1 MNNAGGRERVGIS
14 PRFKPSQKRQR
25 GKNSCTVVVHPVALT
40 RVSPEQTSQDGT
52 ITGSVRI
59 EPYPR
64 PRDPP
69 AQTGQLITSPHTGQQ
84 INTSV
89 VPAQTGQLITSPH
102 TGQQINTSVVPEIIE
117 IEDTGIASSQD
128 KVDDDGND
136 VIKIEAVD
144 KNSDAELFKMVEDI
158 VKTEIPDSE
167 IRDSE
172 IGNVSQYQKSTHQ
185 SSTSNMKHSVS
196 TQGQANSSDVFK
208 SEEETDMTLDD
219 IHKSSQNFE
228 TDTVMNVIIKTEP
241 GTAGSEMDIEMMGVN
256 QGAVPQDSG
265 TWQQNDRSSIGYG
278 MSETS
283 LPMDEQA
290 GTSESHGR

>member
-14 PRFKPSQKRQR
+14 PRFKQSQKKQR

-40 RVSPEQTSQDGT
+40 RVNPEQTSQDGT

-84 INTSV
+84 INTR
-89 VPAQTGQLITSPH
+89 
-102 TGQQINTSVVPEIIE
+102 VVPEIIE
-117 IEDTGIASSQD
+117 IEDTGITTSQN

-144 KNSDAELFKMVEDI
+144 KNSDAELFKLVEDI
-158 VKTEIPDSE
+158 VKTETPDSE
-167 IRDSE
+167 IMDSE
-172 IGNVSQYQKSTHQ
+172 IGNVSQYQKSPRQ
-185 SSTSNMKHSVS
+185 SSTLNTKHSVS

-265 TWQQNDRSSIGYG
+265 TWQRNDRSTIGYG
-278 MSETS
+278 TSETS

>member
-1 MNNAGGRERVGIS
+1 MNNTAGGRERVGIS
-14 PRFKPSQKRQR
+14 PRFKPSQKKQR
-25 GKNSCTVVVHPVALT
+25 GKNSHAVVVHPVALT

-64 PRDPP
+64 PRDPSS
-69 AQTGQLITSPHTGQQ
+69 QTGQLITSPF
-84 INTSV
+84 
-89 VPAQTGQLITSPH
+89 

-117 IEDTGIASSQD
+117 IEDTGIATSQN

-172 IGNVSQYQKSTHQ
+172 IGNVSQYQKSTRQ
-185 SSTSNMKHSVS
+185 SSTPNTKHSVS
-196 TQGQANSSDVFK
+196 TQGLVNSSDVFK
-208 SEEETDMTLDD
+208 SEDETSIYSNTTVDD
-219 IHKSSQNFE
+219 IHKLSQNLE
-228 TDTVMNVIIKTEP
+228 TDTEMNVIIKTEP
-241 GTAGSEMDIEMMGVN
+241 GTSEMDVEMMGVN
-256 QGAVPQDSG
+256 QGALPQGSG
-265 TWQQNDRSSIGYG
+265 TWQRNDRSSIGYG
-278 MSETS
+278 MSGTS